1 MELGMSRRWIA
12 GVVALSCASLFA
24 FAPLRGQGAPG
35 QGAPK
40 GPPAMAPNA
49 WVLTFELSKW
59 DTSKSPDQQPGFA
72 EHHANVMKM
81 AKEGTLLL
89 GGPFLDDAPGNKP
102 TGAMM
107 IVKAANAEAAK
118 KLVADDPLVKNDLMK
133 IASVRGFLTGAGAWM
148 PAAAPPAD
156 GKH

>member
-1 MELGMSRRWIA
+1 MSRRWIA
-12 GVVALSCASLFA
+12 GVVAFSCASLVA
-24 FAPLRGQGAPG
+24 FASLRGQGAPK
-35 QGAPK
+35 GA
-40 GPPAMAPNA
+40 PAMAPNA
-49 WVLTFELSKW
+49 WVITFDLSKW
-59 DTSKSPDQQPGFA
+59 DTTKSPDQQPGFA
-72 EHHANVMKM
+72 EHHANVMKL

-89 GGPFLDDAPGNKP
+89 GGPFLGDAPDNKP

-118 KLVADDPLVKNDLMK
+118 KLVADDPIVKNDLMK

-148 PAAAPPAD
+148 PAAPALGGD